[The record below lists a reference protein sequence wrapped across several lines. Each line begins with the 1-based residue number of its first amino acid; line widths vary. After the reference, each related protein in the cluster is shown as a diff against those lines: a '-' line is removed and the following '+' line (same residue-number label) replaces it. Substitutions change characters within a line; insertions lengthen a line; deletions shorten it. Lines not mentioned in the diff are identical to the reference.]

1 MYKIIVNLKLNP
13 VSPDMVGVLY
23 RSDIELQSFHQ
34 SAISLVGISWKSM
47 QFAEA
52 TDNYHMIISPYNKSF

>member
-1 MYKIIVNLKLNP
+1 MYKIIVNLKLDP
-13 VSPDMVGVLY
+13 VLPDMVGVLY
-23 RSDIELQSFHQ
+23 RSDIQSFHQ
-34 SAISLVGISWKSM
+34 SAILLVGISWKSM